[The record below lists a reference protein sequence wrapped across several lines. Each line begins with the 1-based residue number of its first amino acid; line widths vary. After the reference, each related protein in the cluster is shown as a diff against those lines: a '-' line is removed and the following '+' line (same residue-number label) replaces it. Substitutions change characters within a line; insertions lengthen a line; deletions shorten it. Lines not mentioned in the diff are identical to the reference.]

1 VLGLSH
7 LSREL
12 KTGLTMYS
20 HKRSFTGHTSVWTA
34 LLDLPFLLTG
44 ATFSLVASFLH
55 SAVTYYKTKQH
66 IRPFPEF
73 MQLIP
78 NDTLTELIHE
88 SGQLINV
95 TLITSYWLGLFIPLL
110 ATSVTIRWTLASLR
124 ISVQRLV
131 TVCFLTAF
139 YFCSFMIVALHSKH
153 WTPGNIFVQI
163 FAPLDHGFFQSLR
176 ALLCLGLVAYS
187 IYRFSLNATSRIDR
201 NMRVTLAAFV
211 SLGLLFVDFYRTKQ
225 LRSVDESH
233 LKTPH
238 SVQFVFVLPELST
251 QDIRTAFQEESLS
264 SLKEQ
269 LTSFQEIVPSTA
281 SALGQLVTSLTG
293 LEPPAHGIRH
303 DDLESELIRNSQTTI
318 SQTLAS
324 SGDGLLVSSLGGPSP
339 IKNLFDESIPGQR
352 CGQSLTDL
360 ARLGQFQASVFPY
373 SLIPAMIEVDLHPEL
388 LCSNRFL
395 TLEQSLFHA
404 YRQVVEYLQSKGSKT
419 VLLWLSP
426 HLRTGAQP
434 SDLPATESWN
444 NSALFAH
451 TLLKQHLSF
460 LSTTQLLPH
469 HRTFILGLAGE
480 DEPTTAFVRMDGQ
493 IKSDMTQL
501 ALDAPGM
508 RSQSSIRALMHDSA
522 PTQDEASQ
530 HFYSEFSDASERR
543 RILSLP
549 PTPVLSSKDGKHNK
563 PTLSVD
569 KASLRQTLVASSRQI
584 ICHSPTDTPEQRVLH
599 AVRLNLR
606 TAANRMPQMQRT
618 LFPSTEGAASLERE
632 ADQNCLKEAE
642 QILLE
647 SVFND
652 VTFRDSAPL
661 RTLLAGLPLSE
672 NKPLSAQEKQPL
684 QEEDANVSEPIDTPT
699 SLKDDE

>member
-1 VLGLSH
+1 
-7 LSREL
+7 
-12 KTGLTMYS
+12 MYS

-44 ATFSLVASFLH
+44 AVFSLIASFLH
-55 SAVTYYKTKQH
+55 SALTFYKTTQH
-66 IRPFPEF
+66 IRPFPES
-73 MQLIP
+73 LHLLP
-78 NDTLTELIHE
+78 DDTLTELLHE
-88 SGQLINV
+88 SGQLFNL
-95 TLITSYWLGLFIPLL
+95 TLMASYWLGLFIPLL
-110 ATSVTIRWTLASLR
+110 AISVTIRWTLASLR
-124 ISVQRLV
+124 ISVQRLAA
-131 TVCFLTAF
+131 VCFLSAF

-153 WTPGNIFVQI
+153 WTPGNLLVQI
-163 FAPLDHGFFQSLR
+163 LAPLDDGFFQSLR
-176 ALLCLGLVAYS
+176 ALLCLGLVAYAV
-187 IYRFSLNATSRIDR
+187 YRFAMNATSRMDR
-201 NMRVTLAAFV
+201 NMRVTLAAAV
-211 SLGLLFVDFYRTKQ
+211 SLGLLFVDFYNTKQ
-225 LRSVDESH
+225 LRSVDQSH

-238 SVQFVFVLPELST
+238 SVKFVFVLPDVST
-251 QDIRTAFQEESLS
+251 KDIRTAFQEESLS

-303 DDLESELIRNSQTTI
+303 DDLETELVRNNQATI
-318 SQTLAS
+318 TQTLAS
-324 SGDGLLVSSLGGPSP
+324 SGEGLMVTSLGGPSP
-339 IKNLFDESIPGQR
+339 IKNLFDDSTPGQR

-373 SLIPAMIEVDLHPEL
+373 SLIPAMIEVELHPEL

-404 YRQVVEYLQSKGSKT
+404 YRQVVEHLQSKGSKT
-419 VLLWLSP
+419 ILLWLSP
-426 HLRTGAQP
+426 HLRTGALP
-434 SDLPATESWN
+434 SDLQATESWN
-444 NSALFAH
+444 KSALFAH
-451 TLLKQHLSF
+451 TLLKQHLNF

-530 HFYSEFSDASERR
+530 HFYSEFSESSERR

-549 PTPVLSSKDGKHNK
+549 PTPVSPSSEGKLNK

-569 KASLRQTLVASSRQI
+569 KASLRRTLVASSRQI
-584 ICHSPTDTPEQRVLH
+584 ICHSPTDAAEQQSFH

-618 LFPSTEGAASLERE
+618 FFPSSEGATGVEGATDE
-632 ADQNCLKEAE
+632 NCLKEAE
-642 QILLE
+642 KILLE

-652 VTFRDSAPL
+652 VTFRDSAPFK
-661 RTLLAGLPLSE
+661 TLLAGLPL
-672 NKPLSAQEKQPL
+672 AEKKLLPAEEKRTQL
-684 QEEDANVSEPIDTPT
+684 EEDANVAEPLETPT
-699 SLKDDE
+699 SVKDDE